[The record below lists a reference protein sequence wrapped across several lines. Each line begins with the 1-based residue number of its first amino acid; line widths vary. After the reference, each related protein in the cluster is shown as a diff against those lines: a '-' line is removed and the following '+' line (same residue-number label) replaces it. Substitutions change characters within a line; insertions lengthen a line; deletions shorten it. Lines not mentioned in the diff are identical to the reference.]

1 MGEVT
6 LADPWLAYCGAP
18 PAPGGAAWNLD
29 PWLAAVLVAGLA
41 FAWGRADDRRAL
53 LAGWGVLALALVSPL
68 CSLSVALFSARVGQ
82 HLVILLAAAPLLA
95 LGLAAPRRAAT
106 AGGIAAA
113 AAAFAVALW
122 VWHLPGPY
130 GATFR
135 SDIAYWVMHAS
146 LLAAA
151 VWLWRGLLLAAEG
164 RPEVVLPAGIATAA
178 QMSALGAFLTFAPRA
193 IFPPHAYTTLPW
205 GFTPLEDQQLGGLL
219 MWVPGGLAFAGVAL
233 GALVM
238 AMRRGRF
245 AA

>member
-6 LADPWLAYCGAP
+6 LADPWVAYCGTP
-18 PAPGGAAWNLD
+18 PVPGEAGWNLD
-29 PWLAAVLVAGLA
+29 PWLGAVLVAGLA
-41 FAWGRADDRRAL
+41 LVLGRASHRRAL
-53 LAGWGVLALALVSPL
+53 LAGWGILALALVSPL

-82 HLVILLAAAPLLA
+82 HLLILLVAAPLLA
-95 LGLAAPRRAAT
+95 LGLPAPRRQT
-106 AGGIAAA
+106 IGGIGAA

-130 GATFR
+130 AATFR
-135 SDIAYWVMHAS
+135 SDVTYWVMHAS

-151 VWLWRGLLLAAEG
+151 VWLWRGLLLAAAD
-164 RPEVVLPAGIATAA
+164 RPEVVFLAGIATAA

-205 GFTPLEDQQLGGLL
+205 GLTPLEDQQLGGLL
-219 MWVPGGLAFAGVAL
+219 MWVPGGLAFAAVAVGGL
-233 GALVM
+233 AV